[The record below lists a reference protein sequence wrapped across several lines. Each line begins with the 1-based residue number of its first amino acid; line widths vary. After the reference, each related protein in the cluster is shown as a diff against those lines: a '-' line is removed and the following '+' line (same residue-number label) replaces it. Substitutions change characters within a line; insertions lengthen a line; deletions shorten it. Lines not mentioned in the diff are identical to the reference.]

1 MIIRFTIPGVPQGK
15 QRPRFTRFGHTYTPE
30 KTRQYEEDVRS
41 AYLEA
46 ARDAHFSD
54 RPVCVEILAF
64 YPIPKSAAKGRRAA
78 MADGSIRP
86 VVKPDCDNVCKI
98 ICDALNGIAWRDD
111 AQVVK
116 ITVEKRYGETPMVHV
131 VIDG

>member
-15 QRPRFTRFGHTYTPE
+15 QRPRFTRFGRAYTPE

-46 ARDAHFSD
+46 AQDAHFSD

-64 YPIPKSAAKGRRAA
+64 YPIPNSAAKGRRAA
-78 MADGSIRP
+78 MAGGSIRP